1 MNTSPHPLFPHSATR
16 RRFLLQAGGG
26 CGALV
31 FLWLLTAAAPT
42 DDKKDPPPLKLS
54 DDEKTL
60 LDLTNAERAKEKLPP
75 LTANPLLFQAAR
87 AMPPTWRKKAR

>member
-1 MNTSPHPLFPHSATR
+1 MTALLLLLSLAGLSPL
-16 RRFLLQAGGG
+16 
-26 CGALV
+26 
-31 FLWLLTAAAPT
+31 AA

-60 LDLTNAERAKEKLPP
+60 LDLTNAERHKEKLPP

-87 AMPPTWRKKAR
+87 ATPPTWRKRAR